1 VHIAGSQ
8 FILIDLEDA
17 VVLSEAVTEPYLR
30 AWDEGA
36 ALQEG
41 KYTTFSDLYQV
52 GGMIPTGDVEEDAYR
67 CDFKE
72 KLMNMELSIPQALAH
87 SWMQL
92 SQR

>member
-1 VHIAGSQ
+1 VHTAGSQ

-17 VVLSEAVTEPYLR
+17 VTLSEAVTEPYLR

-36 ALQEG
+36 ALQDG

-52 GGMIPTGDVEEDAYR
+52 GRMIPTGDVEEDADR
-67 CDFKE
+67 CDLKE

-87 SWMQL
+87 SWMQ
-92 SQR
+92 QA